1 MSRKTKT
8 YKKHQKFYKM
18 KGCSKKTRK
27 KYLGGSR
34 SISDGDINLA
44 WPAKNVPSVPNPFLA
59 YTGKGGACNDRLT
72 PSLNIPA
79 NIGGQNKIYPSTSP
93 NERVLGTNFLNPGM
107 QRGGKKKRKGGCG
120 PMCMAPLLMLGGKQA
135 GGKEAGGKLQEKVGG
150 LQLGGNPGIPYP
162 DGRVGGA
169 WSANPAHWPGV
180 SGIQGDRNYLPV
192 NTYKHD
198 ISRQIINEGA
208 QPPFL
213 GKPTFLRGGGRR
225 SRKHTKQ
232 HSRKQKGG
240 ALSNFI
246 GQDLI
251 NLGRQFQFGVGSA
264 YNALAGHAPPVNPLP
279 WNQLPN
285 RLNMNTLKNASI

>member
-1 MSRKTKT
+1 MGRKTKT

-27 KYLGGSR
+27 NYLGGSR

-44 WPAKNVPSVPNPFLA
+44 WPARNVSSVPNPFLA

-79 NIGGQNKIYPSTSP
+79 NIGGLNKTYPSTGP
-93 NERVLGTNFLNPGM
+93 IQRDLGTDFLNPGGA
-107 QRGGKKKRKGGCG
+107 QRGGKKRRKGGCG
-120 PMCMAPLLMLGGKQA
+120 PTCMAPLLMLGGKQA
-135 GGKEAGGKLQEKVGG
+135 GGKQAGGKQT
-150 LQLGGNPGIPYP
+150 GGNPGIPYP

-169 WSANPAHWPGV
+169 WSSSPAHWPGV
-180 SGIQGDRNYLPV
+180 SGIQGDRNYLPI

-213 GKPTFLRGGGRR
+213 GKPTFLRGGRR
-225 SRKHTKQ
+225 SRKHRNK
-232 HSRKQKGG
+232 HSRTQKGG
-240 ALSNFI
+240 ALSNFM

-251 NLGRQFQFGVGSA
+251 NLGRQFQFGLGSA
-264 YNALAGHAPPVNPLP
+264 YNALAGHAPPVNPSP
-279 WNQLPN
+279 WRQS
-285 RLNMNTLKNASI
+285 LNTTNTIRTASM